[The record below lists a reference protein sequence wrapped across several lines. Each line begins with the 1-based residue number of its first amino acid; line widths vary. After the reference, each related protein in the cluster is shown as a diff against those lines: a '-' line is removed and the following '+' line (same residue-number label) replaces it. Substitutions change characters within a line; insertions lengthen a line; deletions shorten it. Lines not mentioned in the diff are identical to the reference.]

1 MAPWHGRRNAF
12 PRGGD
17 PPRFHEVEGTM
28 QEARNRSPRRAA
40 ALVPLLVA
48 ALASVLVAACAAL
61 PAAAQTAVSADAGT
75 LGAGVQVGHSFS
87 EHFDGRLG
95 IAAWTVS
102 ARRKVADVTYDARGE
117 LRSAQLF
124 ADWHPGASP
133 FRLSAGVL
141 YDATRIT
148 GTSVAP
154 PSGVYRIGGVDI
166 PASLV
171 GSLRGRVDFPTFAPY
186 AGLGWGRAA
195 GGGRWGFH
203 ADLGAAYQGHGRV
216 TLTPE
221 LPAGSPILQI
231 PGARELLDLAVAREE
246 AEAERRIAKY
256 DVYPVVSLGIVY
268 RL

>member
-1 MAPWHGRRNAF
+1 
-12 PRGGD
+12 
-17 PPRFHEVEGTM
+17 M
-28 QEARNRSPRRAA
+28 QEARNRSPRRWRRAA
-40 ALVPLLVA
+40 AVA
-48 ALASVLVAACAAL
+48 FALAAASPAA
-61 PAAAQTAVSADAGT
+61 PAAAQTAISIDAGT

-87 EHFDGRLG
+87 PRFEGRLG
-95 IAAWTVS
+95 IAAWTVTG
-102 ARRKVADVTYDARGE
+102 RRKVADLTYEARGE
-117 LRSAQLF
+117 LRSAQLL

-133 FRLSAGVL
+133 FRLTAGVL

-154 PSGVYRIGGVDI
+154 PSGVYRIGGIDV

-171 GSLRGRVDFPTFAPY
+171 GSLKGRVDFPTVAPY

-203 ADLGAAYQGHGRV
+203 ADLGAAYQGHGKV

-221 LPAGSPILQI
+221 IPAGSPILQI
-231 PGARELLDLAVAREE
+231 PGALEVLDLAVAQEE

-256 DVYPVVSLGIVY
+256 DVYPVVMLGVVY
-268 RL
+268 RP

>member
-1 MAPWHGRRNAF
+1 
-12 PRGGD
+12 
-17 PPRFHEVEGTM
+17 M
-28 QEARNRSPRRAA
+28 QEARNRSPRPTTPPCRAA
-40 ALVPLLVA
+40 ALASALVA
-48 ALASVLVAACAAL
+48 ALACVLIAA
-61 PAAAQTAVSADAGT
+61 PAAAQTAISIGAGT
-75 LGAGVQVGHSFS
+75 LGAGVQVGHTFS

-95 IAAWTVS
+95 IAGWTVS
-102 ARRKVADVTYDARGE
+102 GRRKVADLTYDARGE

-124 ADWHPGASP
+124 ADWHPGASA
-133 FRLSAGVL
+133 FRLSAGVF
-141 YDATRIT
+141 YDGTRIT

-171 GSLRGRVDFPTFAPY
+171 GSLHGRVDFPTFAPY
-186 AGLGWGRAA
+186 AGIGWGRAA

-256 DVYPVVSLGIVY
+256 DVYPVVTLGLLY

>member
-1 MAPWHGRRNAF
+1 
-12 PRGGD
+12 
-17 PPRFHEVEGTM
+17 M
-28 QEARNRSPRRAA
+28 QEARNLHLLAA
-40 ALVPLLVA
+40 AVLAVLC
-48 ALASVLVAACAAL
+48 ASVLAAV
-61 PAAAQTAVSADAGT
+61 PAAAQTAVSPAAQTAVSIDAGT
-75 LGAGVQVGHSFS
+75 LGAGVQVGHAFS
-87 EHFDGRLG
+87 PRFDGRLG
-95 IAAWTVS
+95 IAGWTVTG
-102 ARRKVADVTYDARGE
+102 RRKVADLTYDARGE
-117 LRSAQLF
+117 LRSAQLL

-148 GTSVAP
+148 GTSVVP

-186 AGLGWGRAA
+186 AGIGWGRAA

-231 PGARELLDLAVAREE
+231 PGALDLLDLAVAREE
-246 AEAERRIAKY
+246 AEAERKIAKY
-256 DVYPVVSLGIVY
+256 DVYPVVSFGLVY
-268 RL
+268 RP